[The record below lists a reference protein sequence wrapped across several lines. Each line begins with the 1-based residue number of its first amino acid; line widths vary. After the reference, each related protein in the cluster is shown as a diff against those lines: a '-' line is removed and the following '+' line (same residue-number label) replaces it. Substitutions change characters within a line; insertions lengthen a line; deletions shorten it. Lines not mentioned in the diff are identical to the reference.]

1 MWHEV
6 ARIGEIAAGGM
17 RAVQVASGDVC
28 VCEYQGR
35 YYAVSR
41 RCGHQNAP
49 LDQGALLG
57 WIITCPLHY
66 AQFDIRTGRCL
77 SVPINHYLG
86 TEPLPEPMERVR
98 RLGKR
103 LDREIPTRD
112 LDTYAVR
119 VHAGAIEVDLP
130 ESDSVSIG
138 NT

>member
-1 MWHEV
+1 MWHEI
-6 ARIGEIAAGGM
+6 ARTGEIAAGGM
-17 RAVQVASGDVC
+17 RSAQVASCEVC
-28 VCEYQGR
+28 LCEYEGR
-35 YYAVSR
+35 YYAVGR

-86 TEPLPEPMERVR
+86 TEPLPESMERVC
-98 RLGKR
+98 RLEKR
-103 LDREIPTRD
+103 LDREITTRD

-119 VHAGAIEVDLP
+119 VRGDAIEVDLP
-130 ESDSVSIG
+130 EAGFVSTD